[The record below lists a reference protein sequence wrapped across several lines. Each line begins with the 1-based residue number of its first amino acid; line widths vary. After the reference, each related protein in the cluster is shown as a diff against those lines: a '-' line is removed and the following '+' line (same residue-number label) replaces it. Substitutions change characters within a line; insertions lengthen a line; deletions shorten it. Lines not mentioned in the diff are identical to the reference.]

1 MNNVV
6 KKITSE
12 EIAIGSEESIGQNF
26 FAGID
31 LANEMIK
38 SMDIKG
44 EYDYDNYE
52 PCIEES
58 LLTLTIT
65 KDSKVYQFDDKG
77 WDIYCWIDPYDFI
90 EDCINKVDPDLK
102 AVFRTYG
109 NCPVDEDEV
118 TLTIKR
124 GTNENK

>member
-12 EIAIGSEESIGQNF
+12 EIFIGSEAPISENF
-26 FAGID
+26 FAGVD
-31 LANEMIK
+31 LANKMIK
-38 SMDIKG
+38 SMNIKG
-44 EYDYDNYE
+44 EYDYDYYDHDRQ
-52 PCIEES
+52 S
-58 LLTLTIT
+58 TLLRLTIT
-65 KDSKVYQFDDKG
+65 KDSKVHQFDTKD
-77 WDIYCWIDPYDFI
+77 WEVYCWIDPYDFI

-124 GTNENK
+124 GR